1 MKALPAGK
9 QQLPLRQRVPP
20 VTLQSHRSPF
30 YGLTTFAEFTLKVP
44 LELNRNLRP
53 LWFVHTFSSP
63 LSRLNMGRKFPR
75 VYVFSQKSIPK
86 SVQCLLKTD

>member
-30 YGLTTFAEFTLKVP
+30 YGVNTFAEFTLKVP
-44 LELNRNLRP
+44 LNSIKSCDLYGLFTR
-53 LWFVHTFSSP
+53 
-63 LSRLNMGRKFPR
+63 FP
-75 VYVFSQKSIPK
+75 VPFEG
-86 SVQCLLKTD
+86 